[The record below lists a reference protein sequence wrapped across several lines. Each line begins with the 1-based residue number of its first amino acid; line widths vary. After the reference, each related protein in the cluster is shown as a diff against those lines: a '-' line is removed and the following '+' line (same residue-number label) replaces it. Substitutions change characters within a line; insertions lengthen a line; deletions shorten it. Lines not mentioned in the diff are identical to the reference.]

1 MTHASKP
8 PLSKLLV
15 ANRGE
20 IAVRILA
27 TARDLGVVTV
37 AVAPSDD
44 AAALHMSRADH
55 TVELAGQGPAAYLD
69 VEQIVRVAVET
80 GCDAVHPGY
89 GFASEQPAFSEA
101 CEQAGIVFVGPSG
114 AVLTQLGD
122 KTAAIALAERQGVP
136 VAAHGSVGSV
146 ADLGGL
152 MKALAGPVM
161 LKAVSG
167 GGGRGMRVVRP
178 GDDLAE
184 AVERCRSEAVTSFR
198 DGGLYAEALVE
209 DARHVEVQILGDGTG
224 AVVVLGDR
232 DCSLQRRR
240 QKVME
245 FAPARG
251 LPDHTRNVVSD
262 AAVQMASAVGYSG
275 LGTFEFLVG
284 PSGEVT
290 FMEANARLQVEHT
303 VTEAVTG
310 LDLVELQLR
319 IAGGASLSDLGF
331 GAGHSPAAHGC
342 AVQARVNME
351 RLLPDGDAKPT
362 GGTIHRF
369 EVPSGSGV
377 RVDSYAYQGYVT
389 NPRYDSLLAK
399 VIVSAPTQVGALA
412 KMARVLADTRIEGV
426 TTNVGALEL
435 LAARDEVQEGRFDT
449 RFLERIAADLADPGA
464 MEPAPGSLSDLS
476 GESTIVAPLQGT
488 IVNIAVAVG
497 QEVTVGSQLLVME
510 AMKMEHVIV
519 SDVAGTV
526 TTVPAVVGDAVLEAS
541 PLLTVTPG
549 EVSVSAEDAAVEV
562 DLDHI
567 RPDLAESID
576 RHEIG
581 LDDRRPDAVE
591 KRRKLAR
598 RTTRE
603 TLADLVDDGSFIEYG
618 ALAIAPQ
625 RRRRSIDELILKTPA
640 DGMVAGIG
648 RVNGGL
654 HGDDSRVA
662 VVSYDYTVL
671 AGTQGGQNHRK
682 KDRIF
687 ELAEKH
693 RLPVVV
699 FAEGGGGRPG
709 DTDGVGVAGL
719 DCLAFLYFGELSGLV
734 PLVGINSGYCFAG
747 NAALL
752 GMCDVVIGTRDSNV
766 GMGGPAM
773 IEGGGLG
780 VYHPTEVGPAQ
791 EQYEI
796 GVIDILVE
804 DDIEAVEAAKKYLSF
819 FQGPID
825 IWEAHD
831 QRRLR
836 HVIPENRL
844 RVYDVRQVIELL
856 ADVDSVLEIRSG
868 WGPGMVTSFARIE
881 GKAVGIIANNPHHL
895 AGAIDSDAADKAS
908 RFMQLCDAFDIPIVL
923 LCDTPGIMV
932 GPEAE
937 RTGTVRHASRM
948 FVTGAGIDVPFCTI
962 VLRKGYGLGA
972 QAMAGG
978 SFRAPLFTLSWPTG
992 EFGGMGLEGAV
1003 QLGYRN
1009 ELEAIEDPAERAL
1022 AYQERVD
1029 RMYQHGKAL
1038 NMASAFEIDGV
1049 IDPADTR
1056 SSIAKGFGLA
1066 HSPGPRR
1073 GKKRPNVD
1081 TW

>member
-1 MTHASKP
+1 
-8 PLSKLLV
+8 
-15 ANRGE
+15 
-20 IAVRILA
+20 
-27 TARDLGVVTV
+27 
-37 AVAPSDD
+37 
-44 AAALHMSRADH
+44 MSRGDEA
-55 TVELAGQGPAAYLD
+55 VQLEGRGPAAYLD
-69 VEQIVRVAVET
+69 VEQLVRVAVDT

-89 GFASEQPAFSEA
+89 GFASEHPAFAEA
-101 CEQAGIVFVGPSG
+101 CERAGIVFVGPS
-114 AVLTQLGD
+114 ATVLTQLGD
-122 KTAAIALAERQGVP
+122 KTAAISLAETHGVP
-136 VAAHGSVGSV
+136 VAAHVGISGEGDL
-146 ADLGGL
+146 ADLLGAVG
-152 MKALAGPVM
+152 GPVM

-167 GGGRGMRVVRP
+167 GGGRGMRVVQP
-178 GDDLAE
+178 SDDLGE
-184 AVERCRSEAVTSFR
+184 AIERCRSEAVMSFG
-198 DGGLYAEALVE
+198 DGDLYAEALIE
-209 DARHVEVQILGDGTG
+209 NARHVEVQILGDGSG

-245 FAPARG
+245 FAPAVG
-251 LPDHTRNVVSD
+251 LSDRTRSVVTDVS
-262 AAVQMASAVGYSG
+262 VKLASAVGYSG
-275 LGTFEFLVG
+275 LATFEFLVG
-284 PSGEVT
+284 SDGDVA

-303 VTEAVTG
+303 ITEAVTG

-319 IAGGASLSDLGF
+319 VAGGDSLADLGLIP
-331 GAGHSPAAHGC
+331 GHGVAAQGC

-351 RLLPDGDAKPT
+351 RLEPDGDAKPT
-362 GGTIHRF
+362 GGTIERF
-369 EVPSGSGV
+369 EIGSGRGV

-399 VIVSAPTQVGALA
+399 VIVGAPTHVAALS
-412 KMARVLADTRIEGV
+412 KLSRVLADTRIDGV
-426 TTNVGALEL
+426 TTNIAVLQEL
-435 LAARDEVQEGRFDT
+435 TRRDEVVNGQFDT
-449 RFLERIAADLADPGA
+449 RFVERIAPDLAASQGEESGPV
-464 MEPAPGSLSDLS
+464 SVSDLT
-476 GESTIVAPLQGT
+476 GESSILAPLQGT
-488 IVNIAVAVG
+488 IVS
-497 QEVTVGSQLLVME
+497 VTVGVGDEVTTGTQLLVME

-519 SDVAGTV
+519 CDVAGTV
-526 TTVPAVVGDAVLEAS
+526 TSIPAVVGDAVLES
-541 PLLTVTPG
+541 TPLVTIAPG
-549 EVSVSAEDAAVEV
+549 DVSVSADDAAVEV

-581 LDDRRPDAVE
+581 LDVRRPDAVE
-591 KRRKLAR
+591 KRRKLNR

-603 TLADLVDDGSFIEYG
+603 TLAHLVDEGSFIEYG

-625 RRRRSIDELILKTPA
+625 RRRRSIEELIVKTPA

-648 RVNGGL
+648 RVNGDI
-654 HGDDSRVA
+654 HGDASRCA

-682 KDRIF
+682 KDRLF

-719 DCLAFLYFGELSGLV
+719 DCLAFLFFGELSGLV

-804 DDIEAVEAAKKYLSF
+804 NDVEAVDAAKQYLSY
-819 FQGPID
+819 FQGPVD
-825 IWEAHD
+825 TWTAHD

-844 RVYDVRQVIELL
+844 RVYDVREVIELI
-856 ADVDSVLEIRSG
+856 ADVDSVLEIRGG

-908 RFMQLCDAFDIPIVL
+908 RFMQLCDAFDIPIVM

-978 SFRAPLFTLSWPTG
+978 SFRAPLFAVSWPTG

-1009 ELEAIEDPAERAL
+1009 ELEAIEDPAERAV

-1049 IDPADTR
+1049 IDPAETR
-1056 SSIAKGFGLA
+1056 ETIAKGFDLA
-1066 HSPGPRR
+1066 YDHAPRQ